1 MSGSPHDLIY
11 LYLPAKGS
19 ISTDIHIHV
28 KVSAYE
34 YDGDTIQ
41 SPADGKR
48 KPLPKKEHFEQLP
61 GRCEGKRTR
70 GSGER
75 ESQAEGM
82 ARAKAQLWERAGL
95 KEDIYSQGLQGGG
108 MGVYCIMG
116 AKFQHGGNKFWK
128 QKVVI
133 AAHIVN
139 AVNAPGLHS
148 D

>member
-1 MSGSPHDLIY
+1 
-11 LYLPAKGS
+11 
-19 ISTDIHIHV
+19 
-28 KVSAYE
+28 
-34 YDGDTIQ
+34 
-41 SPADGKR
+41 
-48 KPLPKKEHFEQLP
+48 
-61 GRCEGKRTR
+61 
-70 GSGER
+70 
-75 ESQAEGM
+75 M

>member
-1 MSGSPHDLIY
+1 
-11 LYLPAKGS
+11 
-19 ISTDIHIHV
+19 
-28 KVSAYE
+28 
-34 YDGDTIQ
+34 
-41 SPADGKR
+41 
-48 KPLPKKEHFEQLP
+48 
-61 GRCEGKRTR
+61 
-70 GSGER
+70 
-75 ESQAEGM
+75 M
-82 ARAKAQLWERAGL
+82 A
-95 KEDIYSQGLQGGG
+95 GLQGGG